1 MRAQAYM
8 ATERKLWGDSTSSGK
23 GGAAGKGGKG
33 AGGKGG
39 GAKKGG
45 GGDDSGE
52 AAALQA
58 MQGSFGIFI
67 APHVPQ
73 PLPCC
78 AGCAC
83 VFVVR

>member
-1 MRAQAYM
+1 M
-8 ATERKLWGDSTSSGK
+8 ATERKLWGDSSGK
-23 GGAAGKGGKG
+23 VGAGKGFKG

-39 GAKKGG
+39 AKKGG
-45 GGDDSGE
+45 DVSEE

-58 MQGSFGIFI
+58 MQGSFGAFI